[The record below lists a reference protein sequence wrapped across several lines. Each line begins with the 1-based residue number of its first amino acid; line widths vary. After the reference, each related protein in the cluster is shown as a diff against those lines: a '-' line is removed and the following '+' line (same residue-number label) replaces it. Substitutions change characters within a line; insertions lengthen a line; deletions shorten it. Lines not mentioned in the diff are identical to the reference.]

1 MIPLQKLIL
10 FFKGFLIGIGK
21 IIPGVSG
28 SVLAISF
35 GVYEECLKRIENFF
49 HDIRDNFLYLAPL
62 GAGIVLAVL
71 LGSNVILYCLE
82 HYYVYTMILFIGL
95 IIGTIPGLVKEH
107 ERNSK
112 DWIIISL
119 VFFFLYFVYQGVRL
133 QEFVPTQSFF
143 TSIHVFLLG
152 FIDAVTTV
160 IPGISGTSTFMVLGS
175 YTFVLRLFSNPFA
188 HIGYTCLF
196 GFGLVSGILLTIK
209 FINFC
214 FRKYAHMTWNFIFAF
229 LFSSVFFLIL
239 KVVDFIHSGNIFSV
253 FVLFIGSFYLMN
265 SISD

>member
-21 IIPGVSG
+21 VIPGVSG

-49 HDIRDNFLYLAPL
+49 HDIWDNFLYLAPL
-62 GAGIVLAVL
+62 GAGIVLAIL
-71 LGSNVILYCLE
+71 LGSNVILYCLK

-95 IIGTIPGLVKEH
+95 IIGTIPGLIKEH
-107 ERNSK
+107 ERNCK
-112 DWIIISL
+112 DWIFIFV
-119 VFFFLYFVYQGVRL
+119 VFFFLYFVYRGVRL
-133 QEFVPTQSFF
+133 QEFVPSQSFF
-143 TSIHVFLLG
+143 TSLYIFLLG
-152 FIDAVTTV
+152 FIDAITTV

-175 YTFVLRLFSNPFA
+175 YTFVLQLFSNPFI
-188 HIGYTCLF
+188 HISYTCLF
-196 GFGLVSGILLTIK
+196 GLGLVIGIILTIK

-214 FRKYAHMTWNFIFAF
+214 FDKYAHMTWNFIFAF

-239 KVVDFIHSGNIFSV
+239 KVIDCIHSGNIFSV
-253 FVLFIGSFYLMN
+253 FLLFLGSFYLMN

>member
-1 MIPLQKLIL
+1 MQKLIL

-62 GAGIVLAVL
+62 GMGIVLAVL

-95 IIGTIPGLVKEH
+95 IIGTIPGLLKEH
-107 ERNSK
+107 ERTGK
-112 DWIIISL
+112 DWFIIL
-119 VFFFLYFVYQGVRL
+119 AVFFFLYFIYQGVRL
-133 QEFVPTQSFF
+133 REFVPSQSFF
-143 TSIHVFLLG
+143 TSFYVFLLG

-160 IPGISGTSTFMVLGS
+160 VPGISGTSTFMILGS
-175 YTFVLRLFSNPFA
+175 YKFELKIFSNPFFN
-188 HIGYTCLF
+188 IGYTCLF
-196 GFGLVSGILLTIK
+196 GMGLVVGILLTIK

-214 FRKYAHMTWNFIFAF
+214 FRKYVHMTWNFIFAF
-229 LFSSVFFLIL
+229 LFSSVFFLVL
-239 KVVDFIHSGNIFSV
+239 KVIDFISSGNIFSV
-253 FVLFIGSFYLMN
+253 FVLFISSFYLMN